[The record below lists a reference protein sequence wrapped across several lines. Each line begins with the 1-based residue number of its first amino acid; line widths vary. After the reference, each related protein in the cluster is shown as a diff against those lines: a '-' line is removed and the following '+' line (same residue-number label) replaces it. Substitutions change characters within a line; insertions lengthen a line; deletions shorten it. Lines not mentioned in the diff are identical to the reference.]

1 MMGGQGFYCYN
12 TCLYEPI
19 VNIAWVTA
27 GPGLPVGC
35 RLDAP
40 VFSADVVPTALALL
54 GLPPLAGV
62 FGFDTGPAIRGELKL
77 DGR

>member
-1 MMGGQGFYCYN
+1 MRGEQGFYCHN
-12 TCLYEPI
+12 TCLYKPI
-19 VNIAWVTA
+19 VNIAWVMA

-40 VFSADVVPTALALL
+40 VFIADVVPTALALL
-54 GLPPLAGV
+54 GLPPFAGV
-62 FGFDTGPAIRGELKL
+62 FGFNIGLAIRGELKL